1 MRNAKEAG
9 KRVEETQEIAGGL
22 FNAQVKIPTQLIGFR
37 APDSVVKAVDAI
49 VKEASEIHTI
59 KYGESAVTRIS
70 GSITRSDVIRVLV
83 LEMITKALFENA
95 QWGITCPKN
104 AFWDEFPDLEKREDN
119 PKNNEMYRRMI
130 EERYPTKDDAE
141 QSLKEFITSSYGYEN
156 GCRRSDFAILAFNEE
171 GDILPPSNYFLR
183 DFTRDAI
190 LQVLGRDYDV
200 HDNS

>member
-1 MRNAKEAG
+1 MQKMRNAKEAG
-9 KRVEETQEIAGGL
+9 KRVEETQEIVGGL

-49 VKEASEIHTI
+49 VKEASEVPTI
-59 KYGESAVTRIS
+59 RYGESEVTRIS

-83 LEMITKALFENA
+83 LEMITEVLFENA
-95 QWGITCPKN
+95 QWRITCPN
-104 AFWDEFPDLEKREDN
+104 AFWDEFPHLEKREDK
-119 PKNNEMYRRMI
+119 KNNEMYRRMI

-171 GDILPPSNYFLR
+171 GDILPRRNLR
-183 DFTRDAI
+183 DFTRGAI

-200 HDNS
+200 NDNS